1 MLSPPSPACCGRGL
15 AIVDLLPVTGVVVP
29 QLAVHDGLS
38 PLPSTALVT
47 WPLACAFTT
56 AV

>member
-1 MLSPPSPACCGRGL
+1 MSIA
-15 AIVDLLPVTGVVVP
+15 LPVTGVLVP

-38 PLPSTALVT
+38 PPLPSTALVT
-47 WPLACAFTT
+47 WPVACAFTT